1 MNRDRKPPNPLMPG
15 WVDMQGVGDKA
26 VIEPRRGRG
35 EQTVPAGVIM
45 SFTPLDL
52 ALIRK
57 AMGLG
62 ESPDRSVDFARLW
75 LSTGGEQEVGLVGWA
90 MGAPM
95 AVYLMERLIAL
106 GARRIVG
113 VGSCGSL
120 QPRLRIGDVI
130 LPIGATI
137 EEGTSAHYR
146 GDGVI
151 TAPDPALLE
160 ALRGA
165 LVAEGV
171 VPALGPV
178 WTTDAPFRETSGKV
192 TRYRDEGVLAVEMEA
207 SALMTVAS
215 FRRVSFC
222 SLLVVSDE
230 LGDLKWRRGFTDP
243 SFLDR
248 LAQVAR
254 VAASVLNKRD
264 NSAAFGGGRSGGE
277 VSACGHPGGE
287 LVGEDR

>member
-1 MNRDRKPPNPLMPG
+1 
-15 WVDMQGVGDKA
+15 
-26 VIEPRRGRG
+26 
-35 EQTVPAGVIM
+35 M

-57 AMGLG
+57 AIGL
-62 ESPDRSVDFARLW
+62 EDAPARRVDFAKLW
-75 LSTGGEQEVGLVGWA
+75 ISAGGNQEVGLAGWA

-106 GARRIVG
+106 GARWIVG

-120 QPRLRIGDVI
+120 QPHLRIGDVI
-130 LPIGATI
+130 LPTGATI

-146 GDGVI
+146 GEDVT
-151 TAPDPALLE
+151 TAPDPAILG
-160 ALRGA
+160 ALRAA
-165 LVAEGV
+165 LMAQGV
-171 VPALGPV
+171 DPALGPI
-178 WTTDAPFRETSGKV
+178 WTTDAPFRETVQKV
-192 TRYRDEGVLAVEMEA
+192 TRYRDEGLLAVEMEA

-243 SFLDR
+243 LFLER
-248 LAQVAR
+248 LGQAAR
-254 VAASVLNKRD
+254 VAVTVLKK
-264 NSAAFGGGRSGGE
+264 SPHFIA
-277 VSACGHPGGE
+277 
-287 LVGEDR
+287 